1 MSDLLLG
8 GLIGILIGFGIS
20 RNSFNRSTVPVS
32 QEPRCFL
39 ISDDWYPVR
48 IRKFPF
54 TTVPPK
60 SDRPNPATG

>member
-8 GLIGILIGFGIS
+8 GLIGILIGLVLAETVLIVQLCRFLKS
-20 RNSFNRSTVPVS
+20 RDVS
-32 QEPRCFL
+32 LF
-39 ISDDWYPVR
+39 SDDWYPVR